1 MYRGKEICR
10 MLKEIR
16 RQIAKANDIEFV
28 TAECKHKGDCA
39 GTCPKCESEVAYLEE
54 QLARRRRLGL
64 TTRVA
69 GLALGIA
76 AVAPALVTSCTKGDL
91 MGDVEI
97 ERLQGIVGPENP
109 STDQGQEE
117 GQGQGEGEN
126 QEEDQGENQGENQG
140 Q

>member
-1 MYRGKEICR
+1 

-16 RQIAKANDIEFV
+16 RQIARANDIEFV

-76 AVAPALVTSCTKGDL
+76 AIAPTVVTSCVKDGDL

-97 ERLQGIVGPENP
+97 ERTQGIVGPDNP
-109 STDQGQEE
+109 SPGQDQDNGEDQGNGQDQEEGEGQGENQEE
-117 GQGQGEGEN
+117 GQGQ
-126 QEEDQGENQGENQG
+126 
-140 Q
+140 

>member
-39 GTCPKCESEVAYLEE
+39 GTCPKCESEVVYLEE

-69 GLALGIA
+69 GLALGLA
-76 AVAPALVTSCTKGDL
+76 AIAPAAIVDSCTKGDL
-91 MGDVEI
+91 IGPEQ
-97 ERLQGIVGPENP
+97 LQGDIEP
-109 STDQGQEE
+109 STTGIVAPGYTPDGDGQEGDQGNEE
-117 GQGQGEGEN
+117 GESQGEG
-126 QEEDQGENQGENQG
+126 Q
-140 Q
+140 

>member
-1 MYRGKEICR
+1 

-16 RQIAKANDIEFV
+16 RQIARANDIEFV

-39 GTCPKCESEVAYLEE
+39 GTCPKCEAEVVYLEE

-76 AVAPALVTSCTKGDL
+76 ALAPAVVTSCIKGDL
-91 MGDVEI
+91 IGPEQLQGDVEPPTT
-97 ERLQGIVGPENP
+97 GIVAP
-109 STDQGQEE
+109 GQDGSE
-117 GQGQGEGEN
+117 GQDQGEGEN
-126 QEEDQGENQGENQG
+126 QGEGQGQEEDQGQ
-140 Q
+140 

>member
-1 MYRGKEICR
+1 

-54 QLARRRRLGL
+54 ELARRRRLGL

-69 GLALGIA
+69 GLALGLA
-76 AVAPALVTSCTKGDL
+76 AIAPATLVTSCTKGDIEEPEEEQL
-91 MGDVEI
+91 QGDVAPDPGMTAGLI
-97 ERLQGIVGPENP
+97 MPEQQ
-109 STDQGQEE
+109 SGQ
-117 GQGQGEGEN
+117 
-126 QEEDQGENQGENQG
+126 DS
-140 Q
+140 

>member
-1 MYRGKEICR
+1 MERGKEICR
-10 MLKEIR
+10 ILKEIR

-28 TAECKHKGDCA
+28 TAECRHKGDCA

-69 GLALGIA
+69 GLALGLA
-76 AVAPALVTSCTKGDL
+76 AIAPATLVTSCTKGDI

-97 ERLQGIVGPENP
+97 ERLQGIVAPENP
-109 STDQGQEE
+109 STGQGQEE
-117 GQGQGEGEN
+117 DQGQGEGEN
-126 QEEDQGENQGENQG
+126 QEEGQGENQG

>member
-76 AVAPALVTSCTKGDL
+76 AIAPSLVTSCTKGDL

-97 ERLQGIVGPENP
+97 ERLQGIVGPDGP
-109 STDQGQEE
+109 STNQGQEE
-117 GQGQGEGEN
+117 GQGQEGGEN
-126 QEEDQGENQGENQG
+126 QEDGQGENQGENQG

>member
-1 MYRGKEICR
+1 

-16 RQIAKANDIEFV
+16 RQIARANDIEFV

-69 GLALGIA
+69 GLALGLAAIA
-76 AVAPALVTSCTKGDL
+76 PVGLVDSCTKGDL
-91 MGDVEI
+91 IGPEQLQGDVPSDSTM
-97 ERLQGIVGPENP
+97 GIVGPDQP
-109 STDQGQEE
+109 SEGQDGQE
-117 GQGQGEGEN
+117 GQDGEDNSGGQ
-126 QEEDQGENQGENQG
+126 D
-140 Q
+140 

>member
-1 MYRGKEICR
+1 M
-10 MLKEIR
+10 
-16 RQIAKANDIEFV
+16 

-69 GLALGIA
+69 GLALGLAAIA
-76 AVAPALVTSCTKGDL
+76 PAALVTSCTKGDL

-97 ERLQGIVGPENP
+97 ESLQGIVGPEKP
-109 STDQGQEE
+109 SENQEEGE

-126 QEEDQGENQGENQG
+126 QEEGQGENQG